1 MLNSRVAVV
10 PGGTAVS
17 QRDAAAPVRTGPVP
31 PLADCFASRPETAP
45 GLAEALV
52 PGAAVVLVP
61 GRPAAD
67 GTGTWPGSC
76 GTTQLAAGAAES
88 LWASGELDLLVW
100 VTATSRAAVLSA
112 YARAAAVTA
121 VTGTSP
127 AGDTGLAATR
137 FARWLSHTSRRCLV
151 VLDDLSDPA
160 DLEGLWPESPA
171 GRVLITTA
179 RAGGLAADRGALVL
193 PVGVLSRREA
203 MSFLMARLTAD
214 PDQRLG
220 AIDLVGELGGEPL
233 ALAQAS
239 AAIVTSGMACRDYQ
253 EHFQRR
259 REQFAAAAG
268 GVPPP
273 AAAVTWTFCA
283 EEADRLAPGGDAQAL
298 LILAALLDGHT
309 IPAQIFTTPAVS
321 RYLAA
326 DAASPASPE
335 RAGAALRVLDR
346 VGLLAVG
353 PGESG
358 ETTVVRVSA
367 AVQAA
372 VRAAAPATMLER
384 AARTAADALAQ
395 AWPASEPRPWD
406 AAILRACTA
415 SLLQAAGDQLWDRG
429 CPAVALRAGQSLHTA
444 RLTGPALAHWN
455 DLIQASGRILGRG
468 HPDTLT
474 ISGHLAAACLAAGRA
489 PEAAAWT
496 RWALDGLAR
505 DHGPDHPAVI
515 TARRDLGRALTAA
528 GQHDHAVT
536 VLTGA
541 AADSA
546 RVLGASHPDTLGAQ
560 DDLAAA
566 YRAAGRHSDAIRL
579 YRHTLTA
586 RERAQGPRHP
596 DTMSTR
602 QKLADTCMAD
612 RRARQAITAYKR
624 VLADREAVLGPDHPD
639 TITALG
645 NLGAAFHAAG
655 RMAAA
660 IEVSEQACAASERI
674 LGTDH
679 PDTLARRV
687 NLARACHAAGR
698 LTDAVTL
705 LRDTAAHCEQ
715 ILSPGDPLTGAAR
728 ESLANITGEPRPD
741 SGAGKG
747 IPGGPGA

>member
-1 MLNSRVAVV
+1 
-10 PGGTAVS
+10 VS
-17 QRDAAAPVRTGPVP
+17 HLDAAAPARSGPVP
-31 PLADCFASRPETAP
+31 PLADCLTARPETAA
-45 GLAEALV
+45 GLREALV
-52 PGAAVVLVP
+52 PGAVVVLVP

-67 GTGTWPGSC
+67 SAGTWQGSC
-76 GTTQLAAGAAES
+76 GTTQLAAGVAES

-100 VTATSRAAVLSA
+100 VTATSRAGVLCG
-112 YARAAAVTA
+112 YAQAAAVTA
-121 VTGTSP
+121 VTGTGP

-137 FARWLSHTSRRCLV
+137 FARWLGQASRRWLV
-151 VLDDLSDPA
+151 VLDDLSDLA

-171 GRVLITTA
+171 GRVLVTTA
-179 RAGGLAADRGALVL
+179 SAGRLAAERGALVL

-220 AIDLVGELGGEPL
+220 AIDLVGELAGEPL

-239 AAIVTSGMACRDYQ
+239 AAIITSGMACRDYQ

-259 REQFAAAAG
+259 RKQLAEAAG

-273 AAAVTWTFCA
+273 AGAVTWTFCA
-283 EEADRLAPGGDAQAL
+283 EEADRLAPGGDARAL
-298 LILAALLDGHT
+298 LVLASLLDGHA
-309 IPAQIFTTPAVS
+309 IPAHIFTTPAVS

-326 DAASPASPE
+326 DTASPAGPE
-335 RAGAALRVLDR
+335 RAGAALRALNR
-346 VGLLAVG
+346 AGLLAAG
-353 PGESG
+353 PGEPG
-358 ETTVVRVSA
+358 GKPVVRVSA

-372 VRAAAPATMLER
+372 VRAAAPAAMLAR
-384 AARTAADALAQ
+384 AARAAADALAQ

-406 AAILRACTA
+406 AAGLRSCAAT
-415 SLLQAAGDQLWDRG
+415 LLGAAGDLLWNGG
-429 CPAVALRAGQSLHTA
+429 CPAVALRAGQSLDTA

-468 HPDTLT
+468 HPGTLT
-474 ISGHLAAACLAAGRA
+474 ISGHLAAACLAAGQA
-489 PEAAAWT
+489 SEAAAWT

-536 VLTGA
+536 VLAAA

-546 RVLGASHPDTLGAQ
+546 RVLGAGHPGTLGAQ
-560 DDLAAA
+560 NDLAAA
-566 YRAAGRHSDAIRL
+566 YRAAGQHGDAIRL

-602 QKLADTCMAD
+602 QKLADACLAGG
-612 RRARQAITAYKR
+612 RARQAITGYKR

-645 NLGAAFHAAG
+645 NLGAACHAAG
-655 RMAAA
+655 QMAAA
-660 IEVSEQACAASERI
+660 LQAGEQACAASERI

-705 LRDTAAHCEQ
+705 LRDTAARCEQ
-715 ILSPGDPLTGAAR
+715 ILPRGDPLTRAAR
-728 ESLANITGEPRPD
+728 ENLANITGERRPG

-747 IPGGPGA
+747 TPGPGA